1 MSRVKY
7 YISRLFEL
15 DYKAFFDTV
24 KLIAKRSHR
33 SKLFIFFDI
42 IRCSIKFG
50 SGYVDYKIF
59 FFENVKDE
67 LKKTYV
73 TRTINNEY
81 FKLFNNPDYY
91 KFFNEKDIFLE
102 KFFNFVNRDF
112 INIKKVSY
120 EEYLEFVKKHKSF
133 MVKPIDQSGGLSVE
147 KIETNA
153 STDLK
158 ALYDKLVNNKQYL
171 LEELV
176 EQVDYMSKLYP
187 CAVNTIRLV
196 TVRYKEKTHL
206 VCSVI
211 RIGNN
216 GNNVDNFH
224 SEGMFSTI
232 SENGIINKPAIDR
245 NTNEFV
251 VHPYTNTPIVGF
263 KIKDYDK
270 LIDLVK
276 KASEVVPEVGYV
288 GWDVAISKNGPVLIE
303 GNHLPGYDVYQSRI
317 HLNDDKTG
325 KKPIFDKII
334 HGE

>member
-1 MSRVKY
+1 MGRIKY
-7 YISRLFEL
+7 YFSRLFEL
-15 DYKAFFDTV
+15 DYKSFFDTV
-24 KLIAKRSHR
+24 KYVAKRSHR

-42 IRCSIKFG
+42 IRCSIKYG
-50 SGYVDYKIF
+50 SGYVDYKLF
-59 FFENVKDE
+59 YFENVKDE

-73 TRTINNEY
+73 TRTVNNEY
-81 FKLFNNPDYY
+81 FKLFNKPEFY
-91 KFFNEKDIFLE
+91 KYFNEKDIFLE
-102 KFFNFVNRDF
+102 KFFKFVNRDF
-112 INIKKVSY
+112 INIAKHDYAS
-120 EEYLEFVKKHKSF
+120 YLEFVKKHSVF
-133 MVKPIDQSGGLSVE
+133 MAKPIDQSGGHDVE
-147 KIETNA
+147 KIEIDKN
-153 STDLK
+153 TDLDD
-158 ALYDKLVNNKQYL
+158 LYNRLIKNKQYL

-176 EQVDYMSKLYP
+176 EQIDYMSKLYP
-187 CAVNTIRLV
+187 CSVNTIRLV
-196 TVRYKEKTHL
+196 TVRYKEKTHI

-216 GNNVDNFH
+216 GHSVDNFH

-245 NTNEFV
+245 NTNEYV

-270 LIDLVK
+270 LVNLVK

-303 GNHLPGYDVYQSRI
+303 GNHLPGYDVYQSKI

-334 HGE
+334 YGE